1 LLVVGGLGPNES
13 DHGELFHFMVDTKE
27 TYGAL
32 PLKSNEIE
40 TILRHGTRAIIE
52 RIAEEES
59 VLGVVGNIPDKVGS
73 VCVGQR
79 VHRGILDK

>member
-1 LLVVGGLGPNES
+1 
-13 DHGELFHFMVDTKE
+13 MVDTEE

-32 PLKSNEIE
+32 SLKLSEIE

-52 RIAEEES
+52 MIAEEES
-59 VLGVVGNIPDKVGS
+59 VLGGFGNIPDNVGI

-79 VHRGILDK
+79 VHQGILDK